1 MEHISVKERLHNMSF
16 KEKCDY
22 IWGYYKLHILSTL
35 ILIAVIVSI
44 VHSQITKLDVYCNI
58 TYIGDYISNE
68 TLEQVK
74 SDINEIV
81 LKDDK
86 TKTIAFDT
94 VLGDENS
101 IKTNPQIV
109 QKIGVVIAARGIDI
123 AIVNK
128 DFLDSNISSEMFLD
142 LNTLDGFSSLPLSN
156 YELVKDNSSSSIYGI
171 KIKDID
177 PLNMLNSN
185 NSDNILVV
193 ISNSE
198 KKDEVIALLKAIL
211 V

>member
-68 TLEQVK
+68 TLEQIK

>member
-1 MEHISVKERLHNMSF
+1 MEHVSIKERLHNMSF

-22 IWGYYKLHILSTL
+22 IWGYYKFHMLFTL
-35 ILIAVIVSI
+35 ILVSVIVSI

-101 IKTNPQIV
+101 IKTNPQII
-109 QKIGVVIAARGIDI
+109 QKLGVVIAARGIDI

-128 DFLDSNISSEMFLD
+128 EFLDSNISSEMFLD
-142 LNTLDGFSSLPLSN
+142 LNTLEGFSSLPLSN
-156 YELVKDNSSSSIYGI
+156 YELVKDNNSSIIYGI
-171 KIKDID
+171 KIKDIN
-177 PLNMLNSN
+177 PLNMLNPN
-185 NSDNILVV
+185 GNDNILVV

-198 KKDEVIALLKAIL
+198 KKNEVLELLKTIL
-211 V
+211 H